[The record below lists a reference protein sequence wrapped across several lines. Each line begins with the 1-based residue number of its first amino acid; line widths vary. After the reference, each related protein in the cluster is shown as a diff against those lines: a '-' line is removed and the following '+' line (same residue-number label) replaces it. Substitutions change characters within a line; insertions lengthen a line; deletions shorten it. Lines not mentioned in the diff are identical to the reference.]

1 MTELEQQGVHGMI
14 TLAQAF
20 DKALASP
27 KNRYAIV
34 DGYHEKSDEQR
45 HNVNWNFVDAD
56 CLNAMPTNSISD
68 WSAYYEEFDALCDA
82 YEKKYDEV
90 FAS

>member
-1 MTELEQQGVHGMI
+1 MI

-27 KNRYAIV
+27 ENRYAIV

-56 CLNAMPTNSISD
+56 CVEAMHSDVQEQLDYTDGSITD
-68 WSAYYEEFDALCDA
+68 WDAYYEEFDALCNA

-90 FAS
+90 FA